1 MGGKRG
7 PTFGMH
13 TPATNWSVT
22 FRPHQRGRLVVF
34 FDPNAHGRDGLGRVE
49 RAVIIFTDYQLAAE
63 AVVRITARVVD

>member
-1 MGGKRG
+1 M
-7 PTFGMH
+7 
-13 TPATNWSVT
+13 
-22 FRPHQRGRLVVF
+22 VF